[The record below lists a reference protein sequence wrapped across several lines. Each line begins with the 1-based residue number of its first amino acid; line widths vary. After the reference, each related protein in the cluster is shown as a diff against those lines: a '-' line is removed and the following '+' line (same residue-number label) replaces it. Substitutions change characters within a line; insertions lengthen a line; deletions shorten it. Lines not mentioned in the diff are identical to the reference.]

1 MPHTAVSIGD
11 QVFAH
16 DGGEAFGAV
25 RGVHA
30 HALLVYVEGIGDVT
44 VPATAVTA
52 VHADKVV
59 VNVKQLPDDIQRAI
73 NKAHN
78 REEPGV

>member
-1 MPHTAVSIGD
+1 MPHTAVSIDD

-16 DGGEAFGAV
+16 DGEAAFGAV

-44 VPATAVTA
+44 VPAAAVTS
-52 VHADKVV
+52 VHAGKVIV
-59 VNVKQLPDDIQRAI
+59 DVAALPVDIQKGIAA
-73 NKAHN
+73 AHR
-78 REEPGV
+78 REEPGA